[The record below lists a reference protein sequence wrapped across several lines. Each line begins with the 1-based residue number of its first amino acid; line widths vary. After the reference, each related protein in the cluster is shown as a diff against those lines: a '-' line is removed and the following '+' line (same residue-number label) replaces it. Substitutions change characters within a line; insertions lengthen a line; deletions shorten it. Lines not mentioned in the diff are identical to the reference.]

1 MDELEHRRF
10 DFLRIFCPLQL
21 LRTRRD
27 LITFEKRDFRF
38 FVVVDDEAV
47 EVDEF
52 ILRSER
58 TEVENCFNKP
68 AGNSAF
74 RAPARF

>member
-21 LRTRRD
+21 LRPRRD
-27 LITFEKRDFRF
+27 LITFEKSDFRF

-52 ILRSER
+52 ILRS
-58 TEVENCFNKP
+58 
-68 AGNSAF
+68 
-74 RAPARF
+74 